1 MAGTDGNAEVKLRV
15 GVDGAGKAKQQ
26 LEAVARSVDK
36 VDDAAGKTG
45 NGFGRMDGGLKS
57 LVGGL
62 GLGKL
67 ALGGFVAATGAAAIS
82 GVKSFVSL
90 GTQAASTA
98 ETTKIGFETMLGS
111 AEKASEFMGQ
121 IETMAAR
128 TPFEMQGLTTAAQQM
143 LAFGFETEKVLP
155 MLTTLGDT
163 AAGLGAG
170 EEGIDRMTRAMGQ
183 IQAKGKATSE
193 DLMQLMEIGVPVWDI
208 LAEKAGKTAGEI
220 QDDVSKG
227 LVSADQ
233 AIGALLS
240 GMDDRF
246 GGLMDKQADSY
257 EGKMS
262 TLQDTWQQTA
272 KAFMAPLLEVMKG
285 GLDGATGMLEGIKG
299 WFTDVWPSV
308 VSGAGQAWQGFV
320 GIFQAAGDFLGQVWQ
335 RFLDAFA
342 PFQPALDRIQAGW
355 NNLVAAFT
363 GLAPQAEGAAGGLFT
378 MLSSAAMTLAEL
390 FGTALGVMAGVI
402 ADILIPAITKLVE
415 WLGPPIL
422 EVVQGV
428 GEIFGQVF
436 QGIGQVVTW
445 VKDNVFAPLFNQ
457 VLSQM
462 PSMSSIIQS
471 GGQVIQ
477 SIMTGIGTAVDTVK
491 NGFNL
496 LQAGVTAAWN
506 GIKSALSG
514 AASWLKS
521 TFINPVIDGV
531 NSAISVVNTLPGV
544 DIPTV
549 PTSSSAPAPRG
560 SGGGNPHVRSAG
572 ARVPQLLSGT
582 GKAVVALGK
591 SSGRVSPV
599 LAGASVAHGP
609 VSMSVNVSAIDGP
622 SVGRFFAENRGA
634 MLAELETAVARGRG
648 AR

>member
-1 MAGTDGNAEVKLRV
+1 MAGTDGTAEVKLRV

-36 VDDAAGKTG
+36 VDGAAGKTG
-45 NGFGRMDGGLKS
+45 NGFGRMDGGLKG
-57 LVGGL
+57 LVGNL
-62 GLGKL
+62 TLGKL
-67 ALGGFVAATGAAAIS
+67 ALGGFVTAAGAAAVS
-82 GVKSFVSL
+82 GIKSFVSM

-98 ETTKIGFETMLGS
+98 ETTKMGFETMLGS
-111 AEKASEFMGQ
+111 AEKASAFMGE
-121 IETMAAR
+121 IETMAAK

-163 AAGLGAG
+163 AAGLGVG

-193 DLMQLMEIGVPVWDI
+193 DLMQLMEMGVPVWDI
-208 LAEKAGKTAGEI
+208 LAEKAGKSTSEI

-233 AIGALLS
+233 AISSLLS
-240 GMDDRF
+240 GMDGRF
-246 GGLMDKQADSY
+246 GGLMDKQASSY

-272 KAFMAPLLEVMKG
+272 KAFMAPLLEGMKG

-308 VSGAGQAWQGFV
+308 VNGAGNIWNGFV
-320 GIFQAAGDFLGQVWQ
+320 GAFQRAGAFLGQVWE
-335 RFLDAFA
+335 RFLAAFA
-342 PFQPALDRIQAGW
+342 PFQPAIDRLKQGW
-355 NNLVAAFT
+355 DNLVAAFT
-363 GLAPQAEGAAGGLFT
+363 GLAPEAEGAAGGLFT
-378 MLSSAAMTLAEL
+378 MLSSAAMTLADL

-402 ADILIPAITKLVE
+402 ADILIPAITTLVG

-422 EVVQGV
+422 QVVQGL
-428 GEIFGQVF
+428 GEIFASVF
-436 QGIGQVVTW
+436 NAIGAAVTW
-445 VKDNVFAPLFNQ
+445 VKDNVLAPLFNL
-457 VLSQM
+457 VISKM
-462 PSMSSIIQS
+462 PSMSSIVES

-477 SIMTGIGTAVDTVK
+477 SIMNGIGTAVDVVK
-491 NGFNL
+491 NAFSAM
-496 LQAGVTAAWN
+496 QAGVTAAWD
-506 GIKSALSG
+506 GIQRALSG

-531 NSAISVVNTLPGV
+531 NSALSVVNSIPGV
-544 DIPTV
+544 DIPTI
-549 PTSSSAPAPRG
+549 PTSPAPSAPARP
-560 SGGGNPHVRSAG
+560 NPHILRSAPTPSS
-572 ARVPQLLSGT
+572 RLLSGA
-582 GKAVVALGK
+582 GRGALVLGK
-591 SSGRVSPV
+591 SSGRLPAA
-599 LAGASVAHGP
+599 LTTGGP
-609 VSMSVNVSAIDGP
+609 VAGGPVTMSVNVSAIDGP
-622 SVGRFFAENRGA
+622 SVGRFFAEHRGK

-648 AR
+648 SR